1 MRQALKG
8 ASQAVRNELA
18 SRYLRYGNLTNA
30 ILSVVIPLLPPLHQD
45 VIFLQ
50 EYVRNVIKRFLL
62 SFAKTICFSSCNF
75 KAVI

>member
-1 MRQALKG
+1 MTISSLINAELHMRHALKG

-50 EYVRNVIKRFLL
+50 EYVRNVIKRLIVL
-62 SFAKTICFSSCNF
+62 C
-75 KAVI
+75 